1 MYSQLKEKDLVD
13 KVVDGN
19 LDAFNEFVSRYEKTV
34 SSVVIGMLGKSSEA
48 EEIAQDV
55 FIKFYQTAAN
65 FRKDSGIK
73 TYLTRI
79 AINMSLNE
87 LKRRKRQ
94 SKIFSLNAQDY
105 EIEKVNYTDIDNY
118 ELKEAIEKALQ
129 TLELKKRSV
138 AILRLV
144 EGYSTEETAKIL
156 SIPMGTVLSRLS
168 RAVKELKILLKD
180 YL

>member
-13 KVVDGN
+13 KVIDGN
-19 LDAFNEFVSRYEKTV
+19 LDAFNEFVRRYEKTI
-34 SSVVIGMLGKSSEA
+34 SAVVIGMLGKSAES

-87 LKRRKRQ
+87 LKRLKRQ
-94 SKIFSLNAQDY
+94 SKVFNVNAEDY
-105 EIEKVNYTDIDNY
+105 EIEKVNFTHAENF

-129 TLELKKRSV
+129 SLEIKKRSV

-156 SIPMGTVLSRLS
+156 SVPIGTVLSRLS
-168 RAVKELKILLKD
+168 RAVRELRIFLKD
-180 YL
+180 FI